1 MSSVCSAA
9 ISCYLEPWSHRVAVL
24 VEANS
29 VIIRTQAIRERY
41 TGGWNEFAE
50 AVPNGTLC
58 TDDDVARVGFM
69 NPDDCE
75 SYVASLERRG
85 LTFLRDGQSQDIA
98 VAIQTDGIIVPCD
111 WLEFGRIDVAPGQ
124 TVATVRLKGTAS
136 RQVHC
141 PENWRYEKS
150 LSRQFAVLPPEQVDK
165 SLTFLRH
172 ENGLDV
178 YRNALTRQEVY
189 IGRPDIET
197 K

>member
-1 MSSVCSAA
+1 M
-9 ISCYLEPWSHRVAVL
+9 AVL
-24 VEANS
+24 FEANS

-98 VAIQTDGIIVPCD
+98 VAIQTDGIIVPCVG
-111 WLEFGRIDVAPGQ
+111 WAPSGGQ
-124 TVATVRLKGTAS
+124 VWA
-136 RQVHC
+136 
-141 PENWRYEKS
+141 
-150 LSRQFAVLPPEQVDK
+150 
-165 SLTFLRH
+165 
-172 ENGLDV
+172 
-178 YRNALTRQEVY
+178 
-189 IGRPDIET
+189 
-197 K
+197 